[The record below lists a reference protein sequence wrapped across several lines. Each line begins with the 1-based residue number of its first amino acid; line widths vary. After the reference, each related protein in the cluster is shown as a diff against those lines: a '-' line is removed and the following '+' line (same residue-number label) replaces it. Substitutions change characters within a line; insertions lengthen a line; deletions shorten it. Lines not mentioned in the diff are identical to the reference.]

1 MERKMKR
8 KEESGRIE
16 ESGSGSSE
24 GEKPR
29 KKWVN
34 FLFALFYFYLF
45 YFWFAC

>member
-29 KKWVN
+29 KKWGRKKSGRGS
-34 FLFALFYFYLF
+34 
-45 YFWFAC
+45 